1 MMDPNKTIRDLEA
14 LKKTGPNY
22 KEPGEIKP
30 SPIKKPFFYD
40 TKEGIDYFTKLSI
53 EENPKKLTPKE
64 LADIHKLNKDMKR
77 SALDHHIKTLK
88 PFDSLGNET
97 YPSRPEVRGKLLEI
111 DKLEKDLEPPKRDH
125 FKHYVKT
132 GKFLEPTKEEI
143 ERTKLPSTWEVLYQG
158 MTPFEK
164 GQWNAQQ
171 RKKGMNGKTGDPIT
185 KTIPKEV
192 NQVMKNELD
201 NIRRLRR
208 DVENLQEE
216 KLLQMRR
223 ETERFGIIKKKEEP
237 AGLHETFVKD
247 KLLEGSILN
256 QIKEDNETI

>member
-1 MMDPNKTIRDLEA
+1 
-14 LKKTGPNY
+14 
-22 KEPGEIKP
+22 
-30 SPIKKPFFYD
+30 
-40 TKEGIDYFTKLSI
+40 
-53 EENPKKLTPKE
+53 
-64 LADIHKLNKDMKR
+64 MKR
-77 SALDHHIKTLK
+77 SALDHHVKTLK
-88 PFDSLGNET
+88 PFDSLDNET

-143 ERTKLPSTWEVLYQG
+143 ERTKLPSTWDVLYQG

-247 KLLEGSILN
+247 KLLEGSILK